1 MTGHRDFI
9 TEFLFAGSPVE
20 CGGGKAR
27 ADVLMDLR
35 AEGWVGLPHGGIGM
49 AAIVELGSCLDYPG
63 DIIPHPFTVDYRL
76 GGSRLR
82 VGDRVCIEAERAQG
96 GITGKIVPAGCDAPY
111 LSAALS
117 WEGREKQDAFKGVL
131 PARFSDIEGRLKPLP
146 YYKNCFV
153 CGVERKEP
161 GLKRKFQLLDSPDEK
176 LIVSLAGFAPE
187 DSGSFYL
194 FQRNG
199 FLHPVALLALLDETL
214 GWAGFM
220 ISASGGVT
228 TRISYAFLRKVAVGE
243 KIAVFARGD
252 RLRGTASRTFY
263 WASGAAAVVKDS
275 GEFEVVASAS
285 GQYFGMRELTEQM
298 KTELMPADINARAF
312 AVAESWSR
320 HFRG

>member
-1 MTGHRDFI
+1 MTGHNDFI
-9 TEFLFAGSPVE
+9 TEFLFGGSPVK
-20 CGGGKAR
+20 CWGGAAR
-27 ADVLMDLR
+27 TEIMMDSRL
-35 AEGWVGLPHGGIGM
+35 EGWVGIPHGGIGM
-49 AAIVELGSCLDYPG
+49 TTIVELAGLLDSQG
-63 DIIPHPFTVDYRL
+63 DIIGHPFGVDYRL

-82 VGDRVCIEAERAQG
+82 VGDRVAIEVTRAER
-96 GITGKIVPAGCDAPY
+96 GITGQIVPAGCEAPY
-111 LSAALS
+111 LSAVLS
-117 WEGREKQDAFKGVL
+117 REKIENKEDFSRIL
-131 PARFSDIEGRLKPLP
+131 PARLSDIEGRLEPLP

-161 GLKRKFQLLDSPDEK
+161 GLKRKFRLLDGADEK
-176 LIVSLAGFAPE
+176 LIVSIAGFAPE

-228 TRISYAFLRKVAVGE
+228 TRISYAFYRKVKSDE
-243 KIAVFARGD
+243 KVAVFARGD
-252 RLRGTASRTFY
+252 RLRGTASRTLY
-263 WASGAAAVVKDS
+263 WASGAAAVVKDN
-275 GEFEVVASAS
+275 GGLEIVASAS

-312 AVAESWSR
+312 AVAESWTR